1 MTRYKTITAPEG
13 IEFAEGDELI
23 HSETGATQV
32 WTGSEWVAKEA
43 EPEAEVEEHD
53 EGKKGKKAK
62 GKKAHDDG
70 E

>member
-1 MTRYKTITAPEG
+1 MTRFKTITAPEG

-23 HSETGATQV
+23 NPETGATQV

-43 EPEAEVEEHD
+43 EPAPEVEEHD
-53 EGKKGKKAK
+53 EEKKHKGKKG
-62 GKKAHDDG
+62 HDDG